1 MEFLLSNEQIEIQD
15 TVKRFV
21 EDTCPSTTLHE
32 IFDSE
37 DGFSAPIWQG
47 LVEMGIPAM
56 CVPEEFGGLGMEL
69 LDLATIAEVLGYNA
83 TPGPFLGHSLATL
96 AINAAGS
103 DEQKAKWLPQLAAGE
118 VIASFACAEPGDR
131 WLTEALTMSAAAT
144 LNGEKQFVL
153 YARHADLL
161 VVALA
166 DGKFAVV
173 EKDAAGI
180 SITDLDVADRTR
192 RVFNVSFTD
201 TPAEILAGGAD
212 AAAKVQDAA
221 LVLLSAD
228 GFGGASRCIEL
239 AVEYAKTRSQF
250 GQVIG
255 KFQAL
260 KHQLAN
266 MAVDAEP
273 MRGLYWHSAYAYD
286 HEPDQASRQAALAK
300 AHIGERFLQT
310 ARDTIE
316 AHGGIGYTWEC
327 DTQIMLKR
335 ALFNFAY
342 MGTPGL
348 HRRRAADLAGW

>member
-37 DGFSAPIWQG
+37 DGFSAAIWQG
-47 LVEMGIPAM
+47 LVDMGIPAM
-56 CVPEEFGGLGMEL
+56 CVPEEFGGLNMEL

-83 TPGPFLGHSLATL
+83 TPGPFLGHALATL
-96 AINAAGS
+96 AIMAAGS
-103 DEQKAKWLPQLAAGE
+103 DAQKARWLPQLAAGE
-118 VIASFACAEPGDR
+118 LIGTLACAEAGER
-131 WLTEALTMSAAAT
+131 WLPDALTMAAST
-144 LNGEKQFVL
+144 PLNGDKQFVL

-166 DGKFAVV
+166 DGQFAVV
-173 EKDAAGI
+173 EKEAAGI
-180 SITDLDVADRTR
+180 TITDLDVADRTR
-192 RVFNVSFTD
+192 RVFNVNFSN
-201 TPAEILAGGAD
+201 TPAELLAGAPD
-212 AAAKVQDAA
+212 AAQKVLDAA

-228 GFGGASRCIEL
+228 GFGGAARCIDL

-273 MRGLYWHSAYAYD
+273 MRGLYWHAAYTYD
-286 HEPDQASRQAALAK
+286 REPGNASRQAALAK
-300 AHIGERFLQT
+300 AHIGDRFLQT

-342 MGTPGL
+342 MGIPSQ